1 MDATL
6 YVIAT
11 PIGNLEDLSPRA
23 RRVLSEVGTLIAED
37 TRVARALLSGIGIP
51 APRILALHEH
61 SGEKAVRDALER
73 LAAGER
79 CALVTDAG
87 TPGISDPGAQFLDRA
102 YAALPGLRVVPIP
115 GPSAAVTALSVSGFY
130 ADRFLFLGFPP
141 HKKGRTAFFKEVAE
155 ADETVVFYESP
166 HRIEKTLDALAA
178 ALEPK
183 RRICIAREMTKVY
196 ETIVRGPVA
205 HVLDVVR
212 AAPLKGEFAVVV
224 EKHGKKGNLK
234 SI

>member
-37 TRVARALLSGIGIP
+37 TRVARALLSGIGLP
-51 APRILALHEH
+51 APRIVALHAH
-61 SGEKAVRDALER
+61 SSEKDIRDAVER

-87 TPGISDPGAQFLDRA
+87 TPGISDPGAHFLDRA
-102 YAALPGLRVVPIP
+102 YAALPGLNVVPVP
-115 GPSAAVTALSVSGFY
+115 GPSAAVAALSVSGFY

-141 HKKGRTAFFKEVAE
+141 HKKGRAAFFKEVAASE
-155 ADETVVFYESP
+155 ETVVFYESP
-166 HRIEKTLDALAA
+166 HRIEKTLDALAE
-178 ALEPK
+178 ALDAK
-183 RRICIAREMTKVY
+183 RRICIGRELTKVY

-212 AAPLKGEFAVVV
+212 AAPRKGEFVIVV
-224 EKHGKKGNLK
+224 ERAKG
-234 SI
+234 

>member
-37 TRVARALLSGIGIP
+37 TRVARGLLSGIGVP
-51 APRILALHEH
+51 APRLVALHAH
-61 SGEKAVRDALER
+61 SSEKDIRDVVER
-73 LAAGER
+73 LAGGER
-79 CALVTDAG
+79 CALITDAG
-87 TPGISDPGAQFLDRA
+87 TPGISDPGAHFLDRA
-102 YAALPGLRVVPIP
+102 YAALPGLRVVPLP

-141 HKKGRTAFFKEVAE
+141 HKKGRAAFFKEVAE

-166 HRIEKTLDALAA
+166 HRIDKTLNALAET
-178 ALEPK
+178 LGPK
-183 RRICIAREMTKVY
+183 RRICIGRELTKVY

-205 HVLDVVR
+205 HVLEVVR
-212 AAPLKGEFAVVV
+212 AAPLKGEFVVVV
-224 EKHGKKGNLK
+224 EKAGRR
-234 SI
+234 

>member
-6 YVIAT
+6 YVVAT

-23 RRVLSEVGTLIAED
+23 RRVLAEVGTIIAED
-37 TRVARALLSGIGIP
+37 TRVARALLSALGIP
-51 APRILALHEH
+51 AQRLFSLHAH
-61 SGEKAVRDALER
+61 SSEKAIRDAIER
-73 LAAGER
+73 LASGER

-87 TPGISDPGAQFLDRA
+87 TPGISDPGAHFLDRA

-141 HKKGRTAFFKEVAE
+141 HKKGRGVFFKEVAE

-166 HRIEKTLDALAA
+166 HRIGKTLEALADV
-178 ALEPK
+178 LEPQ

-196 ETIVRGPVA
+196 ETIVRGPLS

-212 AAPLKGEFAVVV
+212 AAPLKGEFVVVV
-224 EKHGKKGNLK
+224 ERGKR
-234 SI
+234 

>member
-37 TRVARALLSGIGIP
+37 TRVARALLSGIGVP
-51 APRILALHEH
+51 APRIVAIHAH
-61 SGEKAVRDALER
+61 SSEKDIRDAVER
-73 LAAGER
+73 LAGGER
-79 CALVTDAG
+79 CALITDAG
-87 TPGISDPGAQFLDRA
+87 TPGISDPGAHFLDRA
-102 YAALPGLRVVPIP
+102 YAALPGLHVVPVP
-115 GPSAAVTALSVSGFY
+115 GPSAAATALSVSGFY

-141 HKKGRTAFFKEVAE
+141 HKKGRAAFFKEVVA

-166 HRIEKTLDALAA
+166 HRIEKTLDALAE
-178 ALEPK
+178 ALDAT
-183 RRICIAREMTKVY
+183 RRICIGRELTKVY

-205 HVLDVVR
+205 HVLEVVR
-212 AAPLKGEFAVVV
+212 AAPLKGEFVIVV
-224 EKHGKKGNLK
+224 ERAGR
-234 SI
+234 